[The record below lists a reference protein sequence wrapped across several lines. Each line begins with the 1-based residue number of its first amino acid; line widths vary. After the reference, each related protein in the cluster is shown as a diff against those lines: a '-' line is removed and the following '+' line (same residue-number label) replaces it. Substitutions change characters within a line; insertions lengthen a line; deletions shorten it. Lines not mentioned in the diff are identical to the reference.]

1 MFLNGKGSL
10 RRRHHLTLVIREFTK
25 RRRRRRRRQQRER
38 QKITDKFRSAK
49 QTTLHVHHL
58 FLNIFL
64 PSLHDYNVKLPNFTF
79 CRGREQKTTTFFFS
93 SGTLIE
99 SFKIQLQQKFA
110 IIWRIKRDGTRLS
123 LRQRKFTFKWRLR
136 SYCRRRC
143 VNSLVTFSTHRPY
156 PCSGSSTGTQRI
168 TGNAFWISFQ
178 PDWQIHSGIFNWPIM
193 ACTQILVHRWG
204 PTTRISV
211 LFCRQA

>member
-1 MFLNGKGSL
+1 MY
-10 RRRHHLTLVIREFTK
+10 
-25 RRRRRRRRQQRER
+25 
-38 QKITDKFRSAK
+38 
-49 QTTLHVHHL
+49 HL

-79 CRGREQKTTTFFFS
+79 RRGREQKTTTFFFS

-99 SFKIQLQQKFA
+99 SFKIQFQQKFA

-178 PDWQIHSGIFNWPIM
+178 PDWQIHSGIFNRPIM

-211 LFCRQA
+211 LFRRRAQLKISSICGAGYLLLCP

>member
-1 MFLNGKGSL
+1 M
-10 RRRHHLTLVIREFTK
+10 
-25 RRRRRRRRQQRER
+25 
-38 QKITDKFRSAK
+38 
-49 QTTLHVHHL
+49 HHL

-168 TGNAFWISFQ
+168 TGNAFWISYQ